1 MFALVESG
9 SIIKFFSG
17 NKGVTIEDIQYP
29 KTIFSIWTEDERNEI
44 GIFSVEIDNTN
55 KKDEE
60 YYYNTNITYSFDKD
74 KVIGSYG
81 LATPKNLDDEYDDDD
96 KLVAYGLKSKKK
108 QIIKQQASGLLAPTD
123 WYVVKATEV
132 EDYSVP
138 SNITTF
144 RADVR
149 AKSNEMETAIDNAT
163 DVDALATLYAY
174 VNTGTEENPVIERPL
189 GEFPILEQ

>member
-60 YYYNTNITYSFDKD
+60 YYYNTDITYSFDED

-108 QIIKQQASGLLAPTD
+108 QIIKRQAEGLLAPTD
-123 WYVVKATEV
+123 WYVIKATEV

-149 AKSNEMETAIDNAT
+149 AKSNEMETAIDDAS
-163 DVDALATLYAY
+163 DVDALKTLYTY
-174 VNTGTEENPVIERPL
+174 TKQKNGSITRPL
-189 GEFPILEQ
+189 GEFPTLEQ

>member
-60 YYYNTNITYSFDKD
+60 YYYNTDITYSFDKD

-108 QIIKQQASGLLAPTD
+108 QIIKRQAEGLLAPTD
-123 WYVVKATEV
+123 WYVIKATEV

-149 AKSNEMETAIDNAT
+149 AKSNEMETAIDNAD
-163 DVDALATLYAY
+163 DVDALAALYTY
-174 VNTGTEENPVIERPL
+174 TKQKNGSITRPL

>member
-60 YYYNTNITYSFDKD
+60 YYYNTDITYSFDKD

-108 QIIKQQASGLLAPTD
+108 QIIKRQAEGLLAPTD
-123 WYVVKATEV
+123 WYVIKATEV